1 MSPGIRF
8 SRFRVS
14 PVTSALI
21 ILIAG
26 QALLF
31 IAALCFLHLQ
41 RRHIR
46 RVEVENLRLQKDR
59 KSVVDFM
66 HGLSM
71 TLDDRVSRGR
81 MMDRI
86 LGAALEST
94 GATSAC
100 LYEGTHN
107 KQLRMAAVEG
117 LFPPLA
123 PIPEGQKESLLTR
136 SRFVERVLRSEEITL
151 GQGLVGEVARSGRAE
166 LIPNAAEDPR
176 LPNREDASLL
186 PSSLI
191 LAPMVFNKHCFGVLA
206 LANPDHGGAFS
217 KTDFEIALWIA
228 EQAALALHNS
238 DYLSLHSERQQLD
251 QDLALASSIQKM
263 ILPGS
268 APQVP
273 GFDIDLRYAP
283 AQKVGGDLYDIV
295 ELEGERLGVAIADV
309 SGKGIP
315 ASLLMASC
323 RSHLRQI
330 APRFG
335 SPAKVLSELNR
346 SMQSDMQPCMF
357 VTVSYAIIDPAS
369 GEFTYARAGHEL
381 PLLVKARPEPGR
393 EVDFLHSEGMP
404 VGLVP
409 PEIFDEGIEDRQG
422 RLDPGDV
429 LVLYTDGITE
439 APNPEDREYS
449 GARLA
454 DVVLGQS
461 HASACRINDEVLQ
474 SLETFVRAR
483 DQRDDYTLVTVK
495 RL

>member
-8 SRFRVS
+8 SRFRVT
-14 PVTSALI
+14 PVSSALI

-31 IAALCFLHLQ
+31 IAALGFLHLQ
-41 RRHIR
+41 RKHIR

-71 TLDDRVSRGR
+71 TLDDRFSRGR

-86 LGAALEST
+86 LRAALEST

-100 LYEGTHN
+100 LYERGTGN
-107 KQLRMAAVEG
+107 QLRVAAVEG
-117 LFPPLA
+117 LFPPLM
-123 PIPEGQKESLLTR
+123 PMPEGQKETLLTR
-136 SRFVERVLRSEEITL
+136 SRYVEKLLRGETIAQ
-151 GQGLVGEVARSGRAE
+151 GQGLVGQVALNGRAE
-166 LIPNAAEDPR
+166 LIENASEDPR
-176 LPNREDASLL
+176 LPHREDSSLL

-191 LAPMVFNKHCFGVLA
+191 LAPLIFNKHCFGVLA
-206 LANPDHGGAFS
+206 LANPDHGSSFS
-217 KTDFEIALWIA
+217 KTDFEVALWIA

-295 ELEGERLGVAIADV
+295 ELEGDRLGVAIADV

-335 SPAKVLSELNR
+335 SPAKVLRELNR
-346 SMQSDMQPCMF
+346 SMQADMQSCMF
-357 VTVSYAIIDPAS
+357 ITLSYAIIDPAS
-369 GEFTYARAGHEL
+369 GDFTYARAGHEL
-381 PLLVKARPEPGR
+381 PLLVRARQEPGR
-393 EVDFLHSEGMP
+393 SADFLHSEGMP

-409 PEIFDEGIEDRQG
+409 PDIFDEGIEDCQG
-422 RLDPGDV
+422 RMEPGDV

-461 HASACRINDEVLQ
+461 HASAARINDEVLQ
-474 SLETFVRAR
+474 SLESFVRAR

>member
-1 MSPGIRF
+1 M
-8 SRFRVS
+8 
-14 PVTSALI
+14 
-21 ILIAG
+21 
-26 QALLF
+26 
-31 IAALCFLHLQ
+31 
-41 RRHIR
+41 
-46 RVEVENLRLQKDR
+46 EVENLRLRKDR

-71 TLDDRVSRGR
+71 TLGDRFSRGR

-100 LYEGTHN
+100 LFERTASN
-107 KQLRMAAVEG
+107 ELQVAAVEG
-117 LFPPLA
+117 LFPPLSSL
-123 PIPEGQKESLLTR
+123 PEGQKETVPTR
-136 SRFVERVLRSEEITL
+136 SRYIEKVLRSENIPH
-151 GQGLVGEVARSGRAE
+151 GQGLVGQVAFSGRAE
-166 LIPNAAEDPR
+166 LIEDASEDPR
-176 LPNREDASLL
+176 VCRQEDKGLQAT
-186 PSSLI
+186 SLI
-191 LAPMVFNKHCFGVLA
+191 LAPMVFNKHCFGVLG
-206 LANPDHGGAFS
+206 LANPTHAGPFS
-217 KTDFEIALWIA
+217 KTEFEVALWIG

-263 ILPGS
+263 ILPAC

-330 APRFG
+330 APRFA
-335 SPAKVLSELNR
+335 SPSMVLRELNR
-346 SMQSDMQPCMF
+346 SMQSDVQACMF
-357 VTVSYAIIDPAS
+357 VTVSYAIIDSVS
-369 GEFTYARAGHEL
+369 GDFTYARAGHEL
-381 PLLVKARPEPGR
+381 PLLVKSRAEPGR
-393 EVDFLHSEGMP
+393 NADFLHSEGMP

-422 RLDPGDV
+422 KLESGDV
-429 LVLYTDGITE
+429 LVFYTDGITE

-461 HASACRINDEVLQ
+461 HASACSINDEVLQ
-474 SLETFVRAR
+474 SLASFVRSR